1 MSMTTSETPGD
12 LKYLDASARRH
23 IELNEAQQRQRVMVV
38 GDIHGLL
45 RARVR
50 GAGQMRVPGSICAA
64 RAHAHVPRML
74 IA

>member
-1 MSMTTSETPGD
+1 MTTSETPGD

-23 IELNEAQQRQRVMVV
+23 IELNEALQRQRVMVV

-50 GAGQMRVPGSICAA
+50 GPGLQMRVPGPAA
-64 RAHAHVPRML
+64 LHARTRMSP
-74 IA
+74 AC

>member
-1 MSMTTSETPGD
+1 MTTSETPGD

-23 IELNEAQQRQRVMVV
+23 IELNEALQRQRVMVV

-50 GAGQMRVPGSICAA
+50 GPGLQMRVPGSCAA

-74 IA
+74 IV